1 MHKSD
6 ALFCACDLT
15 FFQNIEHHLYRV
27 ITAMSPASTNSRL
40 EVDIMMNSLDLL
52 VLFQPVRPQFPSN
65 TTLLE
70 PTEWNTI
77 MSHHVM
83 ITPYCSRIY
92 CGSDPQCLGVV
103 LGEYSCA

>member
-1 MHKSD
+1 MASHYNQLSLD
-6 ALFCACDLT
+6 VIQGDLR
-15 FFQNIEHHLYRV
+15 F
-27 ITAMSPASTNSRL
+27 

-52 VLFQPVRPQFPSN
+52 VLFQTVRSQFPSN

-83 ITPYCSRIY
+83 VTPYRPRVY
-92 CGSDPQCLGVV
+92 CGSHPQCLSVV
-103 LGEYSCA
+103 LGEYSCS

>member
-1 MHKSD
+1 MASHYNQLSLD
-6 ALFCACDLT
+6 IIQGDLR
-15 FFQNIEHHLYRV
+15 F
-27 ITAMSPASTNSRL
+27 

-52 VLFQPVRPQFPSN
+52 VLFQTVRSQFPSN
-65 TTLLE
+65 TTLFE

-83 ITPYCSRIY
+83 ITPYRSRIY
-92 CGSDPQCLGVV
+92 CSSDSQCLGVV